1 MFRQKRI
8 WAFIT
13 LIVVAMMVLAAC
25 ADTEVEPTEAPA
37 APTEAP
43 AEEPTEAPAEEPTE
57 VPAEEPTEAP
67 AEEPTEAPAEEP
79 TEEPVEEAMEE
90 PDVVTTEG
98 SLGEAREMIFITHD
112 MHPFFVPTI
121 VGMSDACL
129 AVGWECSFVGP
140 PSFSVEGTL
149 ERIES
154 AIASGPDAIAMVFSD
169 PEAYNELAQDAVD
182 QGISVVGYNTD
193 NDFRADAGLGYVGQ
207 DQFNA
212 GFQNGLQAAKWAGE
226 VTGRDDGKIV
236 VMTCCPGHTA
246 LEERIR
252 GTVAAIEETSGYTTE
267 VLNGTDDAEQYV
279 ANVEAKYQAESDEIV
294 GFAGVSGYT
303 ENLGRFA
310 EANSLGGVVALGGF
324 DLLPT
329 TMESIAAGDM
339 QWTIGQDPYTQG
351 FIPVMMAWN
360 ELERGYPAR
369 FYDTGAEIIDP
380 SNIEA
385 VIAREQ
391 SWIDLTP
398 QLGLDPG
405 AAETTDTFSA
415 EGQLGAPRTMTYIT
429 HDMHPFFVPTIVG
442 MADACG
448 FFNWECSFVGP
459 PSFSVEG
466 TLSRIESSIAAGPDA
481 IGMVFSDPEAYNEL
495 AEDAVG
501 QGMVVVGYNTD
512 NDFRADLGLGY
523 VGQDQFNAG
532 FQNGVQAVK
541 WAQEI
546 TGRDEGK
553 IVVMT
558 CCPGHT
564 ALEERIRGTVAAIE
578 ETSNYTTEVL
588 NGTDDAAQYVANVE
602 AKYQAESDDIVGF
615 AGVSGY
621 TENLGR
627 FAEANSLGGVIALG
641 GFDLLPTTM
650 ESIANGDMQWAIGQD
665 PYTQGLMPVLMAW
678 KQLER
683 GYPGVFYD
691 TGAEIVDPSNVA
703 DIIVREQSW
712 VDRTPELG
720 LQG

>member
-1 MFRQKRI
+1 LEEIMFRQKRI

-25 ADTEVEPTEAPA
+25 GGQEEEPTEAPA
-37 APTEAP
+37 AA
-43 AEEPTEAPAEEPTE
+43 
-57 VPAEEPTEAP
+57 
-67 AEEPTEAPAEEP
+67 TEAPAEEP
-79 TEEPVEEAMEE
+79 TEEPMEEPTEEPAEEPTEEPAEEEMMEE

-154 AIASGPDAIAMVFSD
+154 AVAAGPDAIAMVFSD
-169 PEAYNELAQDAVD
+169 PEAYNELAQDAID
-182 QGISVVGYNTD
+182 QGIVVVGYNTD

-212 GFQNGLQAAKWAGE
+212 GFQNGLQAAKWAKE

-252 GTVAAIEETSGYTTE
+252 GTIAAIEETSGYTTE

-310 EANSLGGVVALGGF
+310 EANSLGGAVALGGF

-329 TMESIAAGDM
+329 TMASIAAGDM

-351 FIPVMMAWN
+351 FMPVLMAWKQI
-360 ELERGYPAR
+360 ERGYPGV

-380 SNIEA
+380 SNIEDT
-385 VIAREQ
+385 ISREQ
-391 SWIDLTP
+391 
-398 QLGLDPG
+398 
-405 AAETTDTFSA
+405 
-415 EGQLGAPRTMTYIT
+415 
-429 HDMHPFFVPTIVG
+429 
-442 MADACG
+442 
-448 FFNWECSFVGP
+448 N
-459 PSFSVEG
+459 
-466 TLSRIESSIAAGPDA
+466 
-481 IGMVFSDPEAYNEL
+481 
-495 AEDAVG
+495 
-501 QGMVVVGYNTD
+501 
-512 NDFRADLGLGY
+512 
-523 VGQDQFNAG
+523 
-532 FQNGVQAVK
+532 
-541 WAQEI
+541 
-546 TGRDEGK
+546 
-553 IVVMT
+553 
-558 CCPGHT
+558 
-564 ALEERIRGTVAAIE
+564 
-578 ETSNYTTEVL
+578 
-588 NGTDDAAQYVANVE
+588 
-602 AKYQAESDDIVGF
+602 
-615 AGVSGY
+615 
-621 TENLGR
+621 
-627 FAEANSLGGVIALG
+627 
-641 GFDLLPTTM
+641 
-650 ESIANGDMQWAIGQD
+650 
-665 PYTQGLMPVLMAW
+665 
-678 KQLER
+678 
-683 GYPGVFYD
+683 
-691 TGAEIVDPSNVA
+691 
-703 DIIVREQSW
+703 W